1 MRTVVWLV
9 NIFNCLAFDWIGDW
23 MTTWYDDMTPNVI
36 LLDVSVS
43 IKNAQNTSADDY
55 NNAVSRE
62 NIVLKHT
69 MNQIKPEILYHI

>member
-1 MRTVVWLV
+1 
-9 NIFNCLAFDWIGDW
+9 

-55 NNAVSRE
+55 NNAVFRE
-62 NIVLKHT
+62 NIVLKHK

>member
-1 MRTVVWLV
+1 
-9 NIFNCLAFDWIGDW
+9 
-23 MTTWYDDMTPNVI
+23 MTPNMI

-43 IKNAQNTSADDY
+43 IKNAQNISADDY

>member
-1 MRTVVWLV
+1 
-9 NIFNCLAFDWIGDW
+9 
-23 MTTWYDDMTPNVI
+23 MTPNVI

-55 NNAVSRE
+55 NNAVFRE
-62 NIVLKHT
+62 NIVLKHK

>member
-1 MRTVVWLV
+1 
-9 NIFNCLAFDWIGDW
+9 
-23 MTTWYDDMTPNVI
+23 MTTWYDDMTPNMI

-43 IKNAQNTSADDY
+43 IKNAQNISADDY

>member
-1 MRTVVWLV
+1 
-9 NIFNCLAFDWIGDW
+9 

-62 NIVLKHT
+62 NIVLKHK